1 MTTSPFGDIRNGIM
15 GHDIADER
23 MEQVRE
29 LLLGD
34 AIRRGEARIVYL
46 ETRINDLEVG
56 ITRQLDALEARIEAL
71 QTVVAAERRTT
82 LEELSKGLDDLGQKI
97 RTISKT

>member
-82 LEELSKGLDDLGQKI
+82 LEELSKGLEDLGQKI

>member
-1 MTTSPFGDIRNGIM
+1 MTSSPFTDYRNGIV

-34 AIRRGEARIVYL
+34 SVRRSEARLAYL
-46 ETRINDLEVG
+46 ENRMNDLEVG

-71 QTVVAAERRTT
+71 QTVVAAERRAT
-82 LEELSKGLDDLGQKI
+82 LDELSKGLTDLGQKI
-97 RTISKT
+97 KTIAQD